1 MLIFLAKR
9 GFKLMKQ
16 EFYDVIVD
24 NPIIAA
30 VKDDEGLEACL
41 KNDSRVVFA
50 LYGEVSTIEQI
61 VAKLKKAGKIVF
73 VHLDFR

>member
-61 VAKLKKAGKIVF
+61 VAELFMVFLEKLVSKMQN
-73 VHLDFR
+73 